1 MIFIL
6 LILILFFTEFHSF
19 FRKPIMKK
27 KYVYLLLAAILSSGN
42 ALADDG
48 YFDVIYSPEMGD
60 MTSGVG
66 FGLYQLKSE
75 GVGGYFNGI
84 IPLKPSNYSAG
95 NYCWYSC
102 TELETKRAAFVGN
115 IGLTF
120 PLMPSGFETRG
131 YKSIHAYMGI
141 GLAEVNGLVKYS
153 DGTWT
158 DKTENDKSGFN
169 ANGGIIVAFDP
180 LSINVGVNSM
190 TKGVY
195 VGLGFKTK

>member
-1 MIFIL
+1 
-6 LILILFFTEFHSF
+6 
-19 FRKPIMKK
+19 
-27 KYVYLLLAAILSSGN
+27 
-42 ALADDG
+42 
-48 YFDVIYSPEMGD
+48 
-60 MTSGVG
+60 
-66 FGLYQLKSE
+66 
-75 GVGGYFNGI
+75 
-84 IPLKPSNYSAG
+84 
-95 NYCWYSC
+95 
-102 TELETKRAAFVGN
+102 
-115 IGLTF
+115 
-120 PLMPSGFETRG
+120 
-131 YKSIHAYMGI
+131 MGI